1 MTFNP
6 NWVSSPSETIRDII
20 NYNNFNI
27 EEIIDILNAKS
38 INAYDLLE
46 GRTPIDIH
54 IANTLSEIFKNSSE
68 FWLNKQ
74 KIFNQRIEMI
84 DSIEKDEWVN
94 SFPIKE
100 IADSGYLESKTNL
113 YNGLLNFFE
122 VNSIFEWK
130 IKYLNKSNL
139 SFRKSEGFDSKKSSV
154 VAWFRIGELH
164 IKNIKYPKYN
174 REGFLIKLENEI
186 KQLTRTKS
194 PKVFIPKLIEICY
207 ECGVILSIQRAPERC
222 KVYGVTNF
230 TKEGNPLLIL
240 SFRYLTD
247 DQFWF
252 TFFHE
257 AGHVILH
264 EKKFLNF
271 EVENLT
277 EKNVQLDEE
286 ELEANLF
293 AEEALIPLQLKE
305 RLGNI
310 NGNKKKLLLF
320 AMDANVSAGIV
331 VGQLQKKG
339 LIKPAYLN
347 GYKRRYDIDDIK
359 NSFKHSIENLAIK

>member
-6 NWVSSPSETIRDII
+6 NWVVNPSETISDII
-20 NYNNFNI
+20 TYNNIKVEDF
-27 EEIIDILNAKS
+27 IDYLSEKS
-38 INAYDLLE
+38 VNAYELLE
-46 GRTPIDIH
+46 GKISIDIY
-54 IANTLSEIFKNSSE
+54 IANILSEILKNSPE

-74 KIFNQRIEMI
+74 KIFSERIEKL
-84 DSIEKDEWVN
+84 DSIEKEAWVK

-100 IADSGYLESKTNL
+100 IFDAGYIQSKTNL
-113 YNGLLNFFE
+113 YNELLNFFQ
-122 VNSIFEWK
+122 VNSIYEWK
-130 IKYLNKSNL
+130 IRYLNKSNL

-154 VAWFRIGELH
+154 VAWFRMGEMH
-164 IKNIKYPKYN
+164 VRNIKYPQYN
-174 REGFLIKLENEI
+174 RERFLFQLENEI
-186 KQLTRTKS
+186 KKLTRTKS
-194 PKVFIPKLIEICY
+194 PKVFIPRLIDICF
-207 ECGVILSIQRAPERC
+207 ECGVKLSIQRAPENC

-264 EKKFLNF
+264 EKKFLTF

-277 EKNVQLDEE
+277 EKNIQLDVE

-293 AEEALIPLQLKE
+293 AEEALIPLLLQEK
-305 RLGNI
+305 LGNI
-310 NGNKKKLLLF
+310 NGNKKKLLHF
-320 AMDANVSAGIV
+320 AMEANVSAGIV
-331 VGQLQKKG
+331 VGQMQKKG

-347 GYKRRYDIDDIK
+347 GYKRRYDVDDIK
-359 NSFKHSIENLAIK
+359 NSFKYSIENLTIK